1 MADFEKAFNKI
12 IANEGGYVN
21 DKDDKGGETFMGI
34 TRKNHPKAAI
44 WNIIDEY
51 IDAYGT
57 YYGLVSYIKNN
68 NKAMDSIKDI
78 YRKQYWD
85 KLSLDKVRSQSIA
98 NELFDDCVNRGVA
111 ATLKLVRKLYKF
123 PTKTTILEMIPTIN
137 SYARK

>member
-1 MADFEKAFNKI
+1 MADFEKAFKKI

-34 TRKNHPKAAI
+34 TRKNHPNLEI
-44 WNIIDEY
+44 WKIIDDY
-51 IDAYGT
+51 IDIYNST
-57 YYGLVSYIKNN
+57 HGLVKYIKNN
-68 NKAMDSIKDI
+68 EVSMNSIKSV
-78 YRKQYWD
+78 YKKQYWD
-85 KLSLDKVRSQSIA
+85 KLLLDKVRSQNIA

-111 ATLKLVRKLYKF
+111 ATLKLIRKLYKF

>member
-34 TRKNHPKAAI
+34 TRKNHPNLAI
-44 WNIIDEY
+44 WDIIDEY
-51 IDAYGT
+51 IDVNGNT
-57 YYGLVSYIKNN
+57 YGLLKYIKNN
-68 NKAMDSIKDI
+68 NKAMNSVKNI
-78 YRKQYWD
+78 YKKQYWD
-85 KLSLDKVRSQSIA
+85 KLLLDKIRSQSIA
-98 NELFDDCVNRGVA
+98 NELFDDCVNRGVN